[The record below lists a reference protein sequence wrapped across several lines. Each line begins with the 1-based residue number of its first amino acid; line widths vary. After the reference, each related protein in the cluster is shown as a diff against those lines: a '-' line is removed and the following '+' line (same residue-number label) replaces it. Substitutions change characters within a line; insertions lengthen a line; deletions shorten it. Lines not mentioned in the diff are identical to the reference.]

1 MGHDRPASPAR
12 GSQGADR
19 PPRSAGLGAHRWS
32 PSSGGGG
39 RPAWAPR
46 LPTWPCLSC
55 HPGLAG
61 HPTPQWGL
69 GSGSRDTARPT
80 HLCNTHARAPA
91 CTHLFSQSHWH
102 AHTLTLILAGAHTA
116 EALGSSLPPHCWAR
130 CAVGGGGHRLQ
141 KLPVPSTHRACGS
154 LWSTPGCPS
163 SLPCPLC
170 SRAEEPPR
178 LWEPRCEFFGG
189 RHLGPGA
196 WATLTGPPR
205 GTRCVPGLRVVQQRP
220 WSGGGLRHRRHRL
233 GPVATAAPGVYG
245 PSSPAGGP
253 QGDLRVWGRTHV
265 LATLSP
271 PPPGDPPST
280 GLAEPPAWGLDG
292 AWLGPSM
299 GGPVSVHWG
308 GDQWLRGHCPGWQC
322 CDRDA

>member
-1 MGHDRPASPAR
+1 MGHDRPASPVR

-141 KLPVPSTHRACGS
+141 KLPVPSPRTERVGPSGPPQAALPPFHVLFAHGLRSPRGCGS
-154 LWSTPGCPS
+154 PGVS
-163 SLPCPLC
+163 SLE
-170 SRAEEPPR
+170 AAI
-178 LWEPRCEFFGG
+178 WG
-189 RHLGPGA
+189 RGPG
-196 WATLTGPPR
+196 
-205 GTRCVPGLRVVQQRP
+205 RP
-220 WSGGGLRHRRHRL
+220 
-233 GPVATAAPGVYG
+233 
-245 PSSPAGGP
+245 
-253 QGDLRVWGRTHV
+253 
-265 LATLSP
+265 
-271 PPPGDPPST
+271 
-280 GLAEPPAWGLDG
+280 
-292 AWLGPSM
+292 
-299 GGPVSVHWG
+299 
-308 GDQWLRGHCPGWQC
+308 
-322 CDRDA
+322 

>member
-1 MGHDRPASPAR
+1 MGRDRPASPAR
-12 GSQGADR
+12 GSQGADQ

-39 RPAWAPR
+39 RPEWAPR

-130 CAVGGGGHRLQ
+130 CVVGGGGTVSRSYRCPLHAQSVWVPLVHPRLPF
-141 KLPVPSTHRACGS
+141 LPSM
-154 LWSTPGCPS
+154 S
-163 SLPCPLC
+163 SL
-170 SRAEEPPR
+170 
-178 LWEPRCEFFGG
+178 
-189 RHLGPGA
+189 
-196 WATLTGPPR
+196 LTG
-205 GTRCVPGLRVVQQRP
+205 
-220 WSGGGLRHRRHRL
+220 
-233 GPVATAAPGVYG
+233 
-245 PSSPAGGP
+245 
-253 QGDLRVWGRTHV
+253 
-265 LATLSP
+265 
-271 PPPGDPPST
+271 
-280 GLAEPPAWGLDG
+280 
-292 AWLGPSM
+292 
-299 GGPVSVHWG
+299 
-308 GDQWLRGHCPGWQC
+308 
-322 CDRDA
+322 